1 MSALTDFLSLGDR
14 IVSDFSAGRYASL
27 SRDIGDGFARLGDVL
42 ETFFGLQAS
51 DTPDADGAS
60 VAAFLAR
67 GRACCRV
74 ESGLGAVAGFD
85 PSRYLAALTLLL
97 DTLETLWKLFNKP
110 ATE

>member
-42 ETFFGLQAS
+42 QTFFGLQVS
-51 DTPDADGAS
+51 ECTDADGAS

-67 GRACCRV
+67 GRDCCANRPMT
-74 ESGLGAVAGFD
+74 AVGFD

-97 DTLETLWKLFNKP
+97 DTLEKLWSMFRSPPP
-110 ATE
+110 A